1 MHQTARRRH
10 LVPAFGEWNYYYGD
24 EAPPPPPPP
33 AAAVAAEWY
42 LYAYGAA
49 EAEACSDVW
58 FKYSTPPRRPTP
70 TKARRPE
77 GRVAPERAPYVGG
90 GKGRL
95 QQQAGRA
102 ARAYKVADAG
112 VPMAR
117 TPARGGGSCRVV
129 RRAVDADLYQVPPP
143 EFVSHRPRRLNI
155 IHQHDSIFGLH
166 SSMFGQHSSNNSIST
181 SPTHEA
187 SINFDLNVALKE
199 DDEEDNIP
207 LEEQE

>member
-1 MHQTARRRH
+1 MHQVSANEVTKLPCMFAFLTSIPHCLTLVVFLQTARRRH

-24 EAPPPPPPP
+24 ETAAAPPPP

-42 LYAYGAA
+42 LYAYGA
-49 EAEACSDVW
+49 AEACSDVW

-70 TKARRPE
+70 TKAWRSE

-102 ARAYKVADAG
+102 ARAYEVAAG
-112 VPMAR
+112 GPMAR
-117 TPARGGGSCRVV
+117 APARGGGSCKVV

-143 EFVSHRPRRLNI
+143 EFVSHRPRRRTVSNLWMGCLSLNC
-155 IHQHDSIFGLH
+155 
-166 SSMFGQHSSNNSIST
+166 
-181 SPTHEA
+181 
-187 SINFDLNVALKE
+187 VA
-199 DDEEDNIP
+199 
-207 LEEQE
+207 